1 MRSTPVVNLNHGLD
15 HQTSPEVQNIQEVT
29 QDHTIQLDRALFTA
43 LLRIHNQIEPDNM
56 EMQFNGRPIDLFVL
70 YSEVYTLGGIT
81 NVQRRDMWAVVI
93 KKMNLDQVGAGIEVD
108 QITKHLKYIYDKY
121 LSQLDLS
128 VASVAMRKTIGG
140 GDGSPPP
147 SAEQDVQNMIN
158 RVKDMNL
165 QQILQ
170 QYQVLRQ
177 DLDNL
182 ARLSVEPLHQGG
194 YNEQANQLIETQR
207 PQLTQLQAQQRRA
220 AFTNSQL
227 PMSNV
232 PQPGT
237 STQSNIP
244 GSAASAA
251 MNAANAFVK
260 SLAHLT
266 PEQQA
271 TLNKLPIPTQ
281 DLLREATAYL
291 VGLKEQIYISNN
303 LVPVQMPNDRDQ
315 FDRDFDLL
323 YMEVQRLS
331 SLLPLYLSVTKE
343 EKVAKAVTMQ
353 IDIVKKQ
360 RSRLNQQAPSYILN
374 SDLLT
379 RLRQQ
384 AAFLYQ
390 KITIVCQFVKYRRD
404 IGLM

>member
-1 MRSTPVVNLNHGLD
+1 
-15 HQTSPEVQNIQEVT
+15 
-29 QDHTIQLDRALFTA
+29 
-43 LLRIHNQIEPDNM
+43 
-56 EMQFNGRPIDLFVL
+56 
-70 YSEVYTLGGIT
+70 
-81 NVQRRDMWAVVI
+81 MWAVVI
-93 KKMNLDQVGAGIEVD
+93 KKMNLDQVGAGMEVD

-128 VASVAMRKTIGG
+128 VASAAMRKTIGG

-291 VGLKEQIYISNN
+291 VGLKEQIYISNSSLLIFLIKN
-303 LVPVQMPNDRDQ
+303 FSWLSNFVILANVMCTDLVPVQMPNDRDQ

-353 IDIVKKQ
+353 VRF
-360 RSRLNQQAPSYILN
+360 RSEY
-374 SDLLT
+374 
-379 RLRQQ
+379 LR
-384 AAFLYQ
+384 FS
-390 KITIVCQFVKYRRD
+390 V
-404 IGLM
+404 

>member
-1 MRSTPVVNLNHGLD
+1 
-15 HQTSPEVQNIQEVT
+15 
-29 QDHTIQLDRALFTA
+29 
-43 LLRIHNQIEPDNM
+43 
-56 EMQFNGRPIDLFVL
+56 
-70 YSEVYTLGGIT
+70 
-81 NVQRRDMWAVVI
+81 MWAVVS
-93 KKMNLDQVGAGIEVD
+93 KKMNFDQIGAGMSTD
-108 QITKHLKYIYDKY
+108 QITKRLKYIYEKY
-121 LSQLDLS
+121 LSQFDLS
-128 VASVAMRKTIGG
+128 VATNAMRKAIGG

-147 SAEQDVQNMIN
+147 ATEQHVQINMVNNMNVQQRQQVTKQDLFNLAHLSAEQ
-158 RVKDMNL
+158 
-165 QQILQ
+165 
-170 QYQVLRQ
+170 LRQ
-177 DLDNL
+177 
-182 ARLSVEPLHQGG
+182 SG
-194 YNEQANQLIETQR
+194 YNEQVIQLIEAQR

-237 STQSNIP
+237 STQPNIP

-291 VGLKEQIYISNN
+291 VGLKEQIYISNSSLLIFLIKN
-303 LVPVQMPNDRDQ
+303 FSWLSNFVILANVMCTDLLPVQMPNDRDQ

-353 IDIVKKQ
+353 VRF
-360 RSRLNQQAPSYILN
+360 RSEY
-374 SDLLT
+374 
-379 RLRQQ
+379 LR
-384 AAFLYQ
+384 FS
-390 KITIVCQFVKYRRD
+390 V
-404 IGLM
+404 